1 MGESAKKAIV
11 LEVVKDAAR
20 VQLEN
25 GLVISVTAERL
36 FA

>member
-1 MGESAKKAIV
+1 